1 VGGLVVVRSAA
12 RQIGFVAVGT
22 MFVLAGLGWL
32 SAGDV
37 ANAGSSPDGHC
48 PPGRLSAPGLQHAPG
63 LDRAPGLAGNA
74 RGPRSDPDCGTPTTT
89 TTSSPPPSPT
99 TTAPPA
105 TTTTTAQSAATLPT
119 VTTTTSTTAPLAMTT
134 TPPRA
139 PSHQS
144 PPEPP
149 AGDSGEP
156 QAAPRPEP
164 TIPAR
169 PDGSDRSF
177 LAAAIPT
184 LSDIS
189 FEPGHVAANGGI
201 VLLLLL
207 LTGLPAE
214 VLNATL
220 KENYD
225 QRLRRSRFS
234 RLVALGSAINALPNP
249 VLLVGFG
256 LVGALIHG
264 QLDPHLGLN
273 RQSLILVAGLAAALV
288 VVTGLAEALRMPYLR
303 RRGGPPSHLRMFP
316 LALVAAVSLVGVS
329 RAFGLQPGLI
339 FGITCGLALAGE
351 ISEIEEGRSIAVAA
365 VGLLVVAIA
374 SWLVWTPVADAA
386 AGPDPGT
393 GTLFLDAAL
402 SALWVTGLQAVIFG
416 LLPLRFL
423 YGEKLMK
430 WSPLCWIAIYGA
442 ALFLFVHAV
451 ARPGGGSEG
460 HVSSSAT
467 IWSMFGVLGLFTLG
481 SLGVWAWFRYVAPAR
496 RVPDLAET

>member
-1 VGGLVVVRSAA
+1 L
-12 RQIGFVAVGT
+12 IGFVAVGT
-22 MFVLAGLGWL
+22 MIVLAGAVWL
-32 SAGDV
+32 SGGDT

-63 LDRAPGLAGNA
+63 LDRAPGLAGDA

-89 TTSSPPPSPT
+89 TTTSPPPATTTQSPT
-99 TTAPPA
+99 STAATAPPP
-105 TTTTTAQSAATLPT
+105 TTTTAQSAPT
-119 VTTTTSTTAPLAMTT
+119 PPATTTTSTTAPLATPAPPPAAPTVTT
-134 TPPRA
+134 TLPRA
-139 PSHQS
+139 PARES
-144 PPEPP
+144 PR
-149 AGDSGEP
+149 EP
-156 QAAPRPEP
+156 QVALRPEP
-164 TIPAR
+164 TIPAP
-169 PDGSDRSF
+169 PDESDRSF

-184 LSDIS
+184 VGDIS
-189 FEPGHVAANGGI
+189 FEPAHVAANAGL

-220 KENYD
+220 KENYH
-225 QRLRRSRFS
+225 QRPRRSRFP

-249 VLLVGFG
+249 VLLVSFG

-273 RQSLILVAGLAAALV
+273 RQSLVLVAGLAAALV

-316 LALVAAVSLVGVS
+316 LALVAAVSLVAVS

-351 ISEIEEGRSIAVAA
+351 INEIEEGRSIAVAA
-365 VGLLVVAIA
+365 VGLLVVAVA
-374 SWLVWTPVADAA
+374 SWLIWTPVADAA
-386 AGPDPGT
+386 SGPDPGT

-423 YGEKLMK
+423 YGEKLLK
-430 WSPLCWIAIYGA
+430 WSPACWMAIYGA

-481 SLGVWAWFRYVAPAR
+481 ALGVWAWFRYLAPAR
-496 RVPDLAET
+496 RVPERAET

>member
-1 VGGLVVVRSAA
+1 
-12 RQIGFVAVGT
+12 VA
-22 MFVLAGLGWL
+22 
-32 SAGDV
+32 
-37 ANAGSSPDGHC
+37 ANAG
-48 PPGRLSAPGLQHAPG
+48 L
-63 LDRAPGLAGNA
+63 
-74 RGPRSDPDCGTPTTT
+74 
-89 TTSSPPPSPT
+89 
-99 TTAPPA
+99 
-105 TTTTTAQSAATLPT
+105 
-119 VTTTTSTTAPLAMTT
+119 
-134 TPPRA
+134 
-139 PSHQS
+139 
-144 PPEPP
+144 
-149 AGDSGEP
+149 
-156 QAAPRPEP
+156 
-164 TIPAR
+164 
-169 PDGSDRSF
+169 
-177 LAAAIPT
+177 
-184 LSDIS
+184 
-189 FEPGHVAANGGI
+189 

-207 LTGLPAE
+207 LAGLPAE

-220 KENYD
+220 KANYHE
-225 QRLRRSRFS
+225 RPRGSRFP
-234 RLVALGSAINALPNP
+234 RLVALGGTINALPNP
-249 VLLVGFG
+249 VLLVSFG

-273 RQSLILVAGLAAALV
+273 RQSLVLVAGLAAALV

-316 LALVAAVSLVGVS
+316 LALVAAVSLVAVS

-351 ISEIEEGRSIAVAA
+351 INEIEEGRSIAVAA
-365 VGLLVVAIA
+365 VGLLVVAVA
-374 SWLVWTPVADAA
+374 SWLIWTPVADAA
-386 AGPDPGT
+386 SGPDPGT

-430 WSPLCWIAIYGA
+430 WSPACWMAIYGA

-481 SLGVWAWFRYVAPAR
+481 ALGVWAWFRYFAPAR
-496 RVPDLAET
+496 QPASPLQSRH